1 MRHRL
6 HVSHSKVHW
15 LPVQCGMLGR
25 RAMSRAGVKQ
35 HTTSTMSSSTRVP
48 HLPMLA
54 YSGSATIWYR
64 PSASDVLERA
74 VGWAPSSWS
83 AVEQGE
89 QWVSEAQS
97 TSLGYRRVA
106 AKTNERRTCIIIDR
120 QRRSPP
126 ITRIFNNCTILQRAQ
141 GVLEN
146 TMAIR
151 LRGELPLPSKNLFTL
166 TEYRS

>member
-1 MRHRL
+1 MVPPIRIG
-6 HVSHSKVHW
+6 
-15 LPVQCGMLGR
+15 C
-25 RAMSRAGVKQ
+25 AGEGGGVGAKQ
-35 HTTSTMSSSTRVP
+35 LVCC
-48 HLPMLA
+48 
-54 YSGSATIWYR
+54 
-64 PSASDVLERA
+64 
-74 VGWAPSSWS
+74 
-83 AVEQGE
+83 EQGE

-126 ITRIFNNCTILQRAQ
+126 ITRTFNNCTILQRAQ

-166 TEYRS
+166 REYSS